1 MIEHELKTLG
11 DWNSD
16 NVLIV
21 AGKSWFKFFKVGGI
35 GEQRHLII
43 TKLSK
48 CVKFLKC
55 LLVSQGPI

>member
-1 MIEHELKTLG
+1 MFEHKLKTSG

-21 AGKSWFKFFKVGGI
+21 VGKSWFKFFKVGGI

-48 CVKFLKC
+48 CV
-55 LLVSQGPI
+55 

>member
-21 AGKSWFKFFKVGGI
+21 AGKSWFKFLKVGSI

-48 CVKFLKC
+48 CV
-55 LLVSQGPI
+55 

>member
-1 MIEHELKTLG
+1 MFEHKLKTLG

-16 NVLIV
+16 NVTIV
-21 AGKSWFKFFKVGGI
+21 VGKSWFKFCKVGGF

-48 CVKFLKC
+48 CV
-55 LLVSQGPI
+55 